1 MATKFNPI
9 KQSRVSEGVIDQIK
23 HSILLGHFK
32 AGERLPS
39 ERELAEEF
47 RVSRMAIREALRA
60 LELSGFIETRQGING
75 GAFVTDLTF
84 EHLGDAFL
92 DLFLAGKVSIPEML
106 QVRLLIEPEVA
117 RLATLNINTVF
128 KQRLKEALES
138 EELPPESLLR
148 DVEIKQNFH
157 FILAEMSGNRFLEAI
172 VRSLLKLTRNL
183 VLAVDAGPRF
193 IHPSGMH
200 RAVAEAVFSGIPDK
214 AYEAM
219 KRHTLEFGEKLVEM
233 EKTYREKKIL
243 LSPPKSFHYR

>member
-1 MATKFNPI
+1 MPTKFNPI
-9 KQSRVSEGVIDQIK
+9 KQSRVSEGVINQIK

-32 AGERLPS
+32 AGEKLPS

-60 LELSGFIETRQGING
+60 MELSGFIETRQGING

-84 EHLGDAFL
+84 EHLGNAFL
-92 DLFLAGKVSIPEML
+92 DLFLADKVSIPEML

-117 RLATLNINTVF
+117 RLATLNINAVF
-128 KQRLKEALES
+128 KQRLKEAVEI
-138 EELPPESLLR
+138 EELPPASLLN

-193 IHPSGMH
+193 IHPAGMH
-200 RAVAEAVFSGIPDK
+200 RKVVDAVLSGNPDE

-219 KRHTLEFGEKLVEM
+219 KKHTLEFGEKLVEL
-233 EKTYREKKIL
+233 EKTYREKKTL
-243 LSPPKSFHYR
+243 LSF

>member
-9 KQSRVSEGVIDQIK
+9 KQSRISEGVINQIK

-39 ERELAEEF
+39 ERDLAEEF

-60 LELSGFIETRQGING
+60 LEISGFIETRQGING

-84 EHLGDAFL
+84 EHLGNAFL
-92 DLFLAGKVSIPEML
+92 DLFLADKVSIPEML

-117 RLATLNINTVF
+117 RLATLNINQDYI
-128 KQRLKEALES
+128 QRLKEALEN
-138 EELPPESLLR
+138 EELSPESLLK
-148 DVEIKQNFH
+148 DVETKQNFH

-193 IHPSGMH
+193 IHPAGMH
-200 RAVAEAVFSGIPDK
+200 RAVAEAVLSGNPDA

-219 KRHTLEFGEKLVEM
+219 KKHTLEFGEKLIEM
-233 EKTYREKKIL
+233 EKTYREKKSL
-243 LSPPKSFHYR
+243 LSF

>member
-9 KQSRVSEGVIDQIK
+9 RQARISEGVVDQIK
-23 HSILLGHFK
+23 KSIIHGHFK
-32 AGERLPS
+32 AGEKLPS
-39 ERELAEEF
+39 ERDLAEEF

-92 DLFLAGKVSIPEML
+92 DLFLADKVSIPEML

-117 RLATLNINTVF
+117 RLATLNINSVSA
-128 KQRLKEALES
+128 QRLREALET
-138 EELPPESLLR
+138 EELPPVSLSK

-157 FILAEMSGNRFLEAI
+157 FILAEMAGNRFLEAI
-172 VRSLLKLTRNL
+172 VRSLLKLTKNL

-193 IHPSGMH
+193 IHPAGMH
-200 RAVAEAVFSGIPDK
+200 RRVAEAVLSGNPIE

-233 EKTYREKKIL
+233 EKTYRQKKSL
-243 LSPPKSFHYR
+243 LAI

>member
-1 MATKFNPI
+1 MATRFNPI
-9 KQSRVSEGVIDQIK
+9 KQFRISDGVINQIK
-23 HSILLGHFK
+23 QSILLGHIK
-32 AGERLPS
+32 AGEKLPS

-60 LELSGFIETRQGING
+60 LELSGFIEIRQGING

-92 DLFLAGKVSIPEML
+92 DLFLANKVSIPEML

-117 RLATLNINTVF
+117 RLATLNINP
-128 KQRLKEALES
+128 KYAERIKEALEI
-138 EELPPESLLR
+138 EELPSTTLLK
-148 DVEIKQNFH
+148 DIEAKQNFH

-193 IHPSGMH
+193 IHPAGMH
-200 RAVAEAVFSGIPDK
+200 RKVAEAVFSGNPEE

-219 KRHTLEFGEKLVEM
+219 RKHTLEFGEKLIEM
-233 EKTYREKKIL
+233 EKAYREKKSL
-243 LSPPKSFHYR
+243 LSF

>member
-1 MATKFNPI
+1 MATRFSPV
-9 KQSRVSEGVIDQIK
+9 KQSRISEGVSNQIK

-47 RVSRMAIREALRA
+47 RVSRMAVREALRA

-84 EHLGDAFL
+84 EHLGNAFL
-92 DLFLAGKVSIPEML
+92 DLFLADKISIPEML
-106 QVRLLIEPEVA
+106 TVRLLIEPEVA
-117 RLATLNINTVF
+117 RLATLNLDPVF
-128 KQRLKEALES
+128 QQRLKEALEA
-138 EELPPESLLR
+138 EEIPSTSLLK

-157 FILAEMSGNRFLEAI
+157 LILAEMSGNRFLEAI

-183 VLAVDAGPRF
+183 VLGVDAGPRF
-193 IHPSGMH
+193 IHPAGMH
-200 RAVAEAVFSGIPDK
+200 RTIAEAVLSGNSED

-233 EKTYREKKIL
+233 ERTYRQKKSP
-243 LSPPKSFHYR
+243 LSF

>member
-1 MATKFNPI
+1 MATRFNPI
-9 KQSRVSEGVIDQIK
+9 KQSRVSEGVINQIK

-32 AGERLPS
+32 AGEKLPS

-84 EHLGDAFL
+84 EHLGNAFL
-92 DLFLAGKVSIPEML
+92 DLFLADKVSIPEML
-106 QVRLLIEPEVA
+106 HVRLLIEPEVA
-117 RLATLNINTVF
+117 RLATLNINPDYV
-128 KQRLKEALES
+128 QRIKEALEI
-138 EELPPESLLR
+138 EELPLTTLLK
-148 DVEIKQNFH
+148 DVEAKQNFH

-172 VRSLLKLTRNL
+172 VRSLLKLTKNL

-193 IHPSGMH
+193 IHPAGMH
-200 RAVAEAVFSGIPDK
+200 RKVADAVFSGNPEE

-219 KRHTLEFGEKLVEM
+219 RNHTLEFGEKLIEM
-233 EKTYREKKIL
+233 EKTYRQKKAL
-243 LSPPKSFHYR
+243 LSI

>member
-9 KQSRVSEGVIDQIK
+9 KQARVSEGVINQIK
-23 HSILLGHFK
+23 QSILLGHFK

-39 ERELAEEF
+39 ERDLAEEF

-92 DLFLAGKVSIPEML
+92 DLFLADKVSIPEML

-117 RLATLNINTVF
+117 RLATQNINPMGV
-128 KQRLKEALES
+128 QRLKEALEI
-138 EELPPESLLR
+138 EELPPTTLLK
-148 DVEIKQNFH
+148 DVEAKQNFH
-157 FILAEMSGNRFLEAI
+157 FILAEMSRNRFLEAI

-193 IHPSGMH
+193 IHPAGMH
-200 RAVAEAVFSGIPDK
+200 RKVAEAVFSGNPEE
-214 AYEAM
+214 AYQAM
-219 KRHTLEFGEKLVEM
+219 KNHTLEFGEKLIEM
-233 EKTYREKKIL
+233 EKTYRQKKAL
-243 LSPPKSFHYR
+243 LSA

>member
-1 MATKFNPI
+1 MATRFNPI
-9 KQSRVSEGVIDQIK
+9 KQARVSEGVINQIK
-23 HSILLGHFK
+23 QSILLGQFK

-39 ERELAEEF
+39 ERDLAEEF

-92 DLFLAGKVSIPEML
+92 DLFLADKVSIPEML

-117 RLATLNINTVF
+117 RLATQNINPVGIQ
-128 KQRLKEALES
+128 KLKEALEI
-138 EELPPESLLR
+138 EELPLTTLLK
-148 DVEIKQNFH
+148 DVEAKQNFH
-157 FILAEMSGNRFLEAI
+157 FILAEMSRNRFLEAI

-193 IHPSGMH
+193 IHPAGMH
-200 RAVAEAVFSGIPDK
+200 RKVAEAVLSGDPEA
-214 AYEAM
+214 AYQAM
-219 KRHTLEFGEKLVEM
+219 KNHTLEFGEKLIEM
-233 EKTYREKKIL
+233 EKTYRQKKAL
-243 LSPPKSFHYR
+243 LSG

>member
-1 MATKFNPI
+1 MAPRFNPI
-9 KQSRVSEGVIDQIK
+9 KQSRVSEGVINQIK

-84 EHLGDAFL
+84 EHLGNAFL
-92 DLFLAGKVSIPEML
+92 DLFLADKVSIPEML
-106 QVRLLIEPEVA
+106 HVRLLIEPEVA
-117 RLATLNINTVF
+117 RLATLNINPDYV
-128 KQRLKEALES
+128 QRIKEALEI
-138 EELPPESLLR
+138 EELPLTTLLK
-148 DVEIKQNFH
+148 DVEAKQNFH

-193 IHPSGMH
+193 IHPAGMH
-200 RAVAEAVFSGIPDK
+200 RKVAEAVFSGNPEE

-219 KRHTLEFGEKLVEM
+219 RNHTLEFGEKLIEM
-233 EKTYREKKIL
+233 EKTYRQKKAL
-243 LSPPKSFHYR
+243 LSI

>member
-9 KQSRVSEGVIDQIK
+9 KQSRISEGVINQIK

-39 ERELAEEF
+39 ERDLAEEF

-60 LELSGFIETRQGING
+60 LEISGFIETRQGING

-84 EHLGDAFL
+84 EHLGNAFL
-92 DLFLAGKVSIPEML
+92 DLFLADKVSIPEML

-117 RLATLNINTVF
+117 RLATLNINPNYI
-128 KQRLKEALES
+128 QRLKEALEI
-138 EELPPESLLR
+138 EELPPTLLLK
-148 DVEIKQNFH
+148 DIETKQNFH

-193 IHPSGMH
+193 IHPAGMH
-200 RAVAEAVFSGIPDK
+200 RAVAEAVLSGNPDA

-219 KRHTLEFGEKLVEM
+219 KKHTLEFGEKLIEM
-233 EKTYREKKIL
+233 EKTYREKKSL
-243 LSPPKSFHYR
+243 LSF

>member
-1 MATKFNPI
+1 MAVRFNPI
-9 KQSRVSEGVIDQIK
+9 RQSRVSEGVINQIK

-84 EHLGDAFL
+84 EHLGNAFL
-92 DLFLAGKVSIPEML
+92 DLFLADKVSIPEML

-117 RLATLNINTVF
+117 RLATLNINPDYI
-128 KQRLKEALES
+128 QRLKEALEI
-138 EELPPESLLR
+138 EELPSTTLMK
-148 DVEIKQNFH
+148 DVEAKQNFH
-157 FILAEMSGNRFLEAI
+157 FILAKMSGNRFLEAI

-193 IHPSGMH
+193 IHPAGMH
-200 RAVAEAVFSGIPDK
+200 RKVAEAVFSGNPEE

-219 KRHTLEFGEKLVEM
+219 KNHTLEFGEKLIEM
-233 EKTYREKKIL
+233 EKTYREKKAL
-243 LSPPKSFHYR
+243 LSL

>member
-9 KQSRVSEGVIDQIK
+9 KQARVSEGVIDQIK
-23 HSILLGHFK
+23 QSILLGHFK
-32 AGERLPS
+32 AGEKLPS
-39 ERELAEEF
+39 ERDLAEEF

-92 DLFLAGKVSIPEML
+92 DLFLANKVSIPEML

-117 RLATLNINTVF
+117 RLATLNINPADAE
-128 KQRLKEALES
+128 RLKEALAI
-138 EELPPESLLR
+138 EELPPSSLLK
-148 DVEIKQNFH
+148 DVEVKQNFH

-172 VRSLLKLTRNL
+172 VRSLLKLTKNL

-193 IHPSGMH
+193 IHPAGMH
-200 RAVAEAVFSGIPDK
+200 RKVADAVLSGDPLA

-219 KRHTLEFGEKLVEM
+219 KRHTLEFGEKLIEM
-233 EKTYREKKIL
+233 EKTYREKKSR
-243 LSPPKSFHYR
+243 LSI

>member
-1 MATKFNPI
+1 MATRFNPI
-9 KQSRVSEGVIDQIK
+9 KQARVSEGVINQIK
-23 HSILLGHFK
+23 QSILLGHFK
-32 AGERLPS
+32 AGEKLPS
-39 ERELAEEF
+39 ERDLAEEF

-92 DLFLAGKVSIPEML
+92 DLFLADKVSIPEML

-117 RLATLNINTVF
+117 RLATQNINPVAV
-128 KQRLKEALES
+128 QRLKEALEI
-138 EELPPESLLR
+138 EELPPTTLLK
-148 DVEIKQNFH
+148 DVEAKQNFH

-183 VLAVDAGPRF
+183 VLAVDVGPRF
-193 IHPSGMH
+193 IHPAGMH
-200 RAVAEAVFSGIPDK
+200 RKVAEAVFSGNPEE

-219 KRHTLEFGEKLVEM
+219 KNHTLEFGEKLIEM
-233 EKTYREKKIL
+233 EKTYRQKKAL
-243 LSPPKSFHYR
+243 LSL

>member
-1 MATKFNPI
+1 MASRFNPI
-9 KQSRVSEGVIDQIK
+9 KQARVSEGVINQIK
-23 HSILLGHFK
+23 QSILLGHFK

-39 ERELAEEF
+39 ERDLAEEF

-92 DLFLAGKVSIPEML
+92 DLFLADKVSIPEML

-117 RLATLNINTVF
+117 RLATQNINPVDV
-128 KQRLKEALES
+128 QRLKEALEI
-138 EELPPESLLR
+138 EELPPTTLLK
-148 DVEIKQNFH
+148 DVEAKQNFH

-193 IHPSGMH
+193 IHPAGMH
-200 RAVAEAVFSGIPDK
+200 RKVAEAVFSGDPEA
-214 AYEAM
+214 AYKAM
-219 KRHTLEFGEKLVEM
+219 KNHTLEFGEKLIEM
-233 EKTYREKKIL
+233 EKTYRQKKAL
-243 LSPPKSFHYR
+243 LSA

>member
-1 MATKFNPI
+1 MATIFNPI
-9 KQSRVSEGVIDQIK
+9 KQSRISEGVINQIK
-23 HSILLGHFK
+23 HFILLGHFK
-32 AGERLPS
+32 AGERLPP

-84 EHLGDAFL
+84 EHLGNAFL
-92 DLFLAGKVSIPEML
+92 DLFLADKVSIPEML

-117 RLATLNINTVF
+117 RLATLNLNAVF
-128 KQRLKEALES
+128 QQGLKKALEA
-138 EELPPESLLR
+138 EELPPSSLLN

-193 IHPSGMH
+193 IHPAGMH
-200 RAVAEAVFSGIPDK
+200 RTVAEAVLSGNPEE

-219 KRHTLEFGEKLVEM
+219 KKHTLEFGEKLIAM
-233 EKTYREKKIL
+233 EKTYREKKSL
-243 LSPPKSFHYR
+243 LSF

>member
-1 MATKFNPI
+1 MASRFNPI
-9 KQSRVSEGVIDQIK
+9 KQSRISEGVIDQIK

-39 ERELAEEF
+39 ERDLAEEF

-84 EHLGDAFL
+84 EHLGNAFL
-92 DLFLAGKVSIPEML
+92 DLFLADKVSIPEML

-117 RLATLNINTVF
+117 RLATLNLNAVYH
-128 KQRLKEALES
+128 QRLRESLEA
-138 EELPPESLLR
+138 EELPPASLLN

-157 FILAEMSGNRFLEAI
+157 FVLAEMSGNRFLEAI

-193 IHPSGMH
+193 IHPAGMH
-200 RAVAEAVFSGIPDK
+200 RTVAEAVFSGNPEE

-219 KRHTLEFGEKLVEM
+219 RKHTLEFGEKLIEM
-233 EKTYREKKIL
+233 EKTYRQKKSL
-243 LSPPKSFHYR
+243 LSY

>member
-1 MATKFNPI
+1 MVGKFNPV
-9 KQSRVSEGVIDQIK
+9 KQFRVSEGVINQLK

-84 EHLGDAFL
+84 EHLGNAFL
-92 DLFLAGKVSIPEML
+92 DLFLAEKISIPEML

-117 RLATLNINTVF
+117 RLATLNINPSYT
-128 KQRLKEALES
+128 QRLKEALEL
-138 EELPPESLLR
+138 EELPPTSLIH

-157 FILAEMSGNRFLEAI
+157 FILAEMAGNRFFEAI
-172 VRSLLKLTRNL
+172 VRSLLKLTKNL
-183 VLAVDAGPRF
+183 VLGVDVGPRF
-193 IHPSGMH
+193 IHPAGMH
-200 RAVAEAVFSGIPDK
+200 RKVAEAVLSGNPGD

-219 KRHTLEFGEKLVEM
+219 RRHTLEFGEKLIEL
-233 EKTYREKKIL
+233 EKAYRQKKAL
-243 LSPPKSFHYR
+243 FSYEGMFLDR

>member
-1 MATKFNPI
+1 MATRFNPI
-9 KQSRVSEGVIDQIK
+9 KQARVSEGVINQIK
-23 HSILLGHFK
+23 QSILHGHFK

-39 ERELAEEF
+39 ERDLAEEF

-92 DLFLAGKVSIPEML
+92 DLFLADKVSIPEML
-106 QVRLLIEPEVA
+106 KVRLLIEPEVA
-117 RLATLNINTVF
+117 RLATQNINPVDV
-128 KQRLKEALES
+128 QRLKEALEI
-138 EELPPESLLR
+138 EELPPTTLLK
-148 DVEIKQNFH
+148 DVEAKQNFH

-193 IHPSGMH
+193 IHPAGMH
-200 RAVAEAVFSGIPDK
+200 RKVAEAVFSGDPEA

-219 KRHTLEFGEKLVEM
+219 KNHTLEFGEKLIEM
-233 EKTYREKKIL
+233 EKTYRQKKAL
-243 LSPPKSFHYR
+243 LSA

>member
-9 KQSRVSEGVIDQIK
+9 KQSRLSEGVINQIK

-60 LELSGFIETRQGING
+60 LEISGFIETRQGING

-84 EHLGDAFL
+84 EHLGNAFL
-92 DLFLAGKVSIPEML
+92 DLFLADKVSIPEML
-106 QVRLLIEPEVA
+106 RVRLLIEPEVA
-117 RLATLNINTVF
+117 RLATLNINTLF
-128 KQRLKEALES
+128 KQRLKEALEI
-138 EELPPESLLR
+138 EELPPESLLK
-148 DVEIKQNFH
+148 DVEMKQNFH

-172 VRSLLKLTRNL
+172 VRSLLKLTKNL

-193 IHPSGMH
+193 IHPAGMH
-200 RAVAEAVFSGIPDK
+200 RTVVEAVLSGNPDE

-219 KRHTLEFGEKLVEM
+219 KRHTLEFGEKLIEM
-233 EKTYREKKIL
+233 EKTYREKKSL
-243 LSPPKSFHYR
+243 LSF

>member
-1 MATKFNPI
+1 MVTLFIPI
-9 KQSRVSEGVIDQIK
+9 KQSRVSEGVINQIK

-60 LELSGFIETRQGING
+60 LEISGFIETRQGING

-84 EHLGDAFL
+84 EHLGNAFL
-92 DLFLAGKVSIPEML
+92 DLFLADKVSIPEML

-117 RLATLNINTVF
+117 RLATINVTPVF
-128 KQRLKEALES
+128 EQRLKEAVEM
-138 EELPPESLLR
+138 EELPPTSLLK
-148 DVEIKQNFH
+148 DVEIKQTFH

-172 VRSLLKLTRNL
+172 VRSLLKLTKNL

-193 IHPSGMH
+193 IHPAGMH
-200 RAVAEAVFSGIPDK
+200 RKVAEAVLSGNPED

-219 KRHTLEFGEKLVEM
+219 KKHTLEFGEKLIEL
-233 EKTYREKKIL
+233 EKAYREKKAL
-243 LSPPKSFHYR
+243 LSI